1 MKIPLYV
8 QVRGGHTK
16 YLYQAADR
24 AMSYL
29 GHKRAE
35 ARAMAEMGDT
45 PERIAVNA
53 ITKTSNITTEEELRE
68 VVQIIREIRGL

>member
-1 MKIPLYV
+1 
-8 QVRGGHTK
+8 
-16 YLYQAADR
+16 
-24 AMSYL
+24 MSYL